1 MVSHPGDTATH
12 LLGTRTATYGNSYIS
27 WGQVSVLSKLTRE
40 TEHDLVLSLAALG
53 SPQQAR
59 DAVSV
64 SQTCP
69 AWTPLRCPLKPQPL
83 RPPALPWR
91 NVSARLG
98 WGSRPPFNRGRRCIS
113 WSGKPGTWLP
123 ALLSTWAY
131 AHTRTSSGH
140 VYLPTGMS
148 GISARAGMAL

>member
-1 MVSHPGDTATH
+1 MTTLIPLGQGQMISHPGDTAAH

-91 NVSARLG
+91 NVS
-98 WGSRPPFNRGRRCIS
+98 
-113 WSGKPGTWLP
+113 K
-123 ALLSTWAY
+123 
-131 AHTRTSSGH
+131 
-140 VYLPTGMS
+140 TGM
-148 GISARAGMAL
+148 GLTTPHLTGAAGASPGQGSPEPGSLHCFPPGPMLIPELPVATSTCPRE